1 MKLDSILQMRC
12 NPMKCKHCGET
23 NLGTDYSSD
32 QQFVTY
38 SCDNCDDSWTID
50 LINQK
55 KVRKDKA
62 V

>member
-1 MKLDSILQMRC
+1 MNLDRKLPLRC

-32 QQFVTY
+32 LQFVTY
-38 SCDNCDDSWTID
+38 SCKNCNDSWTID
-50 LINQK
+50 LINQR